1 MIVVT
6 STIPALTNQNQLT
19 VNYTVD
25 GGAVQTHSF
34 TLVEGDNTGLVIT
47 GTDVFGNQGT
57 FTLPM
62 VRLDTTAPVIAVT
75 STIPELTNVRTLT
88 VTYTVD
94 GEAQTPIEVA
104 LTEGDNE
111 IVIPYREDE
120 AGNIT
125 LARTFHVTLDT
136 QAVIVIDPSTSTLI
150 SKRTLTV
157 SYTVDG
163 VEKIRVFGDT
173 ELAEGLNHLSITD
186 TDLAGNSAN
195 ATFDVTVDTSPLSL
209 SRTSLLDVY
218 YPPPAPPQPSSIS
231 APVIPASIFNSG
243 ESAFEDNSY
252 VSPASENSSLN
263 DYLSDIGEQEDQNL
277 LVASLLMQGMA
288 VQKGKGQESNEVKKR
303 QLSSFISI
311 QLLLQGIIGKDASE
325 GDVFQYNPVT
335 GLIRKPK
342 LKKRRAKKG
351 EFMSF
356 PIIKNKVDPL
366 LHSKS
371 QKDSLRK
378 DGEASRTVSLP
389 GPATASQERLSE

>member
-94 GEAQTPIEVA
+94 G
-104 LTEGDNE
+104 
-111 IVIPYREDE
+111 
-120 AGNIT
+120 
-125 LARTFHVTLDT
+125 
-136 QAVIVIDPSTSTLI
+136 
-150 SKRTLTV
+150 
-157 SYTVDG
+157 

-218 YPPPAPPQPSSIS
+218 YPPPTPPQPSSIS

-243 ESAFEDNSY
+243 ESSFEDNLY

-288 VQKGKGQESNEVKKR
+288 VQKGKGQESNEVQKR